1 MIFYV
6 NFASEKKIQVRRGS
20 LCITNYRLNR
30 KLMDKKLQSSL
41 KRLSVCLLLS
51 FMALQAMAQEFTVPD
66 EKDGY
71 FNILTNDGKYVNVAG
86 RRTVT
91 FVNESSANTKAGTV
105 IRVKTNNKGQVEI
118 LRSQGVD
125 IPSYAE
131 RTMNYVPKIVQLVV
145 DKLHAEGSG
154 EILGTDGL
162 DAIMAIF
169 DECFDYHLYI
179 ESAGDNTYRIYGKTP
194 SMRPIVEFYDNP
206 ENKAKVDA
214 KLPQLEQF
222 INDAIHKL
230 LNKTGG
236 SGASILVDFSLHTV
250 WEKMGGASSGLP
262 EPKDDASI
270 SAFYS
275 QVLSTEDN
283 VWNFAYQTAMIYWGN
298 LKNHPRFEEIKDKL
312 GDYAQYIDKVEN
324 IRPNFKYYIVPG
336 TSTLDII
343 SEGNANISDASTAW
357 TLQPCTEFTVNF
369 PDANKRGDKYYTT
382 LYTDFAYTLPEG
394 VTAMKVTEVSE
405 AGVAK
410 TEEILGK
417 TIPAQ
422 TPILLVST
430 AAGDQTLA
438 PTTDAGTAVT
448 GNLLNGPDYLINT
461 YGIKTAQVEWLFSFA
476 KDLFGESFYNNYI
489 AEYEHLMARNA
500 GTVNNKYFFGLTD
513 NDLYLCNSSGSEN
526 DCVVRSLDVDDNNKL
541 AFSDRWTVAAN
552 KAFLVS
558 DKHDVIKLFL
568 KGDINMDGLVDVA
581 DVTTLVDYILE
592 RNPSPCDVDACD
604 VNEDTKK
611 DVSDVT
617 TLVDI
622 ILER

>member
-1 MIFYV
+1 
-6 NFASEKKIQVRRGS
+6 
-20 LCITNYRLNR
+20 
-30 KLMDKKLQSSL
+30 MDKKLQSNL
-41 KRLSVCLLLS
+41 KRLSVCLLLP
-51 FMALQAMAQEFTVPD
+51 FMALQAMAQESTVPD

-194 SMRPIVEFYDNP
+194 SMQPIVEFYKKP

-214 KLPQLEQF
+214 KLPLLEDF

-275 QVLSTEDN
+275 QVLNSEDN

-298 LKNHPRFEEIKDKL
+298 LKNHPRFSEIKDKL

-324 IRPNFKYYIVPG
+324 IRPDFKYYIVPG

-343 SEGNANISDASTAW
+343 SQGNANISDASTAW

-410 TEEILGK
+410 TEEISGK

-430 AAGDQTLA
+430 AAGDQTLT
-438 PTTDAGTAVT
+438 PTIDAGTAVT

-461 YGIKTAQVEWLFSFA
+461 YGIKTAQVESLFNFA
-476 KDLFGESFYNNYI
+476 KDILGETFYNSYI
-489 AEYEHLMARNA
+489 KEYEHLMARNA

-513 NDLYLCNSSGSEN
+513 DDLKLCTYTSGSEN
-526 DCVVRSLDVDDNNKL
+526 DCVVRNLAVDDNNKL
-541 AFSDRWTVAAN
+541 AFSDHWTVAAN

-558 DKHDVIKLFL
+558 EEHNVIKLFL
-568 KGDINMDGLVDVA
+568 KGDINMDGLVNSA
-581 DVTTLVDYILE
+581 DIVRLVDYILE
-592 RNPSPCDVDACD
+592 RESSVPCDVDACD
-604 VNEDTKK
+604 VNEDGKI
-611 DVSDVT
+611 VVADVT
-617 TLVDI
+617 SLVDI
-622 ILER
+622 ILNQ

>member
-1 MIFYV
+1 
-6 NFASEKKIQVRRGS
+6 
-20 LCITNYRLNR
+20 
-30 KLMDKKLQSSL
+30 MDKKLQSNL

-51 FMALQAMAQEFTVPD
+51 FMALQAMAQESTVPD

-86 RRTVT
+86 RRTVN
-91 FVNESSANTKAGTV
+91 FASATDAKTKAGTV
-105 IRVKTNNKGQVEI
+105 IRVKTKTNSNGQVEVEI

-125 IPSYAE
+125 IPGYAE
-131 RTMNYVPKIVQLVV
+131 RAMNYVPKIVQLVV

-154 EILGTDGL
+154 EILGNDGL
-162 DAIMAIF
+162 QAIMDKFNAS
-169 DECFDYHLYI
+169 FDYHLYL
-179 ESAGDNTYRIYGKTP
+179 ESAGSNTYRIYGKTP
-194 SMRPIVEFYDNP
+194 SMQPVVDFYL

-214 KLPQLEQF
+214 KLPQLEGF
-222 INDAIHKL
+222 INDAIQKL

-236 SGASILVDFSLHTV
+236 SGASILVPFSLETV
-250 WEKMGGASSGLP
+250 WENMGGTSSGLP
-262 EPKDDASI
+262 EPKDEASI
-270 SAFYS
+270 AEFYT
-275 QVLSTEDN
+275 QVLTNKDN

-298 LKNHPRFEEIKDKL
+298 LKNHPRFSEIKDKL

-324 IRPNFKYYIVPG
+324 IRPDFKYYIVPG

-369 PDANKRGDKYYTT
+369 PEANKRGDKYYTT

-394 VTAMKVTEVSE
+394 VTAMKVTAVSD

-410 TEEILGK
+410 TEEITGK

-448 GNLLNGPDYLINT
+448 GNLLNGPEYLINT
-461 YGIKTAQVEWLFSFA
+461 YGIKTAQVESLFSFA
-476 KDLFGESFYNNYI
+476 KDMFGESFYNNYI

-500 GTVNNKYFFGLTD
+500 GTVNNKYFFGLTED
-513 NDLYLCNSSGSEN
+513 DLNLCTYGTDG
-526 DCVVRSLDVDDNNKL
+526 DCVVRSLASDDNNKL
-541 AFSDRWTVAAN
+541 AFSDHWTVAAN
-552 KAFLVS
+552 KAFLIS
-558 DKHDVIKLFL
+558 EEHDVIKLSL
-568 KGDINMDGLVDVA
+568 KGDINMDGLVNVS

-604 VNEDTKK
+604 VNEDGNIN
-611 DVSDVT
+611 VSDVT

-622 ILER
+622 ILERQ

>member
-1 MIFYV
+1 M
-6 NFASEKKIQVRRGS
+6 KKKVQSKFNS
-20 LCITNYRLNR
+20 LG
-30 KLMDKKLQSSL
+30 
-41 KRLSVCLLLS
+41 VCLLLS
-51 FMALQAMAQEFTVPD
+51 FMPLQALAQASTVANVT
-66 EKDGY
+66 DGY
-71 FNILTNDGKYVNVAG
+71 YNILTSDGKYVNVAG
-86 RRTVT
+86 RKTVN
-91 FVNESSANTKAGTV
+91 FASATDAKTKAGTV
-105 IRVKTNNKGQVEI
+105 IRVKTNSDGQVEI

-125 IPSYAE
+125 IPGYAE
-131 RTMNYVPKIVQLVV
+131 RAMNYVPKIVQLVV

-154 EILGTDGL
+154 AILGTDGL
-162 DAIMAIF
+162 DAIMKKF
-169 DECFDYHLYI
+169 DESFDYHLYL
-179 ESAGDNTYRIYGKTP
+179 ESAGSNSYRIYGKTP
-194 SMRPIVEFYDNP
+194 SMQPVVQFYA

-250 WEKMGGASSGLP
+250 WEMMGGASSGLP

-283 VWNFAYQTAMIYWGN
+283 VWNFAYQTAMIYWEN
-298 LKNHPRFEEIKDKL
+298 LKNHRRFQEIKDKL
-312 GDYAQYIDKVEN
+312 GDYAKYIDKVEN
-324 IRPNFKYYIVPG
+324 IRPDFKYYIVPG

-343 SEGNANISDASTAW
+343 SEGNIKIADASTAW
-357 TLQPCTEFTVNF
+357 TLQPCTEFNVNF
-369 PDANKRGDKYYTT
+369 PEANKRGDKYYTT
-382 LYTDFAYTLPEG
+382 LYTDFAYTLPDK
-394 VTAMKVTEVSE
+394 VTAMKVTAVSE

-410 TEEILGK
+410 TEEITG

-430 AAGDQTLA
+430 AAGDQTL
-438 PTTDAGTAVT
+438 TLTKEAGSAVI

-461 YGIKTAQVEWLFSFA
+461 YGIKTAQVESLFNFA
-476 KDLFGESFYNNYI
+476 KDILGDSFYKNYL

-500 GTVNNKYFFGLTD
+500 GTVNNKYFFGLTED
-513 NDLYLCNSSGSEN
+513 DLGLCTYGSEN
-526 DCVVRSLDVDDNNKL
+526 DCVVRSLAVDDNNKL
-541 AFSDRWTVAAN
+541 AFSDHWTVAAN

-558 DKHDVIKLFL
+558 EEHDVIKLFL
-568 KGDINMDGLVDVA
+568 KGDINMDGLVNVS

-604 VNEDTKK
+604 VNEDGSIN
-611 DVSDVT
+611 VSDVT

-622 ILER
+622 ILERQ

>member
-1 MIFYV
+1 
-6 NFASEKKIQVRRGS
+6 
-20 LCITNYRLNR
+20 
-30 KLMDKKLQSSL
+30 MDKKLLSNL
-41 KRLSVCLLLS
+41 KRLGVCLLLP
-51 FMALQAMAQEFTVPD
+51 FIAQQAMAQESTGANVT
-66 EKDGY
+66 DGY
-71 FNILTNDGKYVNVAG
+71 YNILTSDSKYVNVAG
-86 RRTVT
+86 RRTVN
-91 FVNESSANTKAGTV
+91 FASATDAKTKAGTV

-125 IPSYAE
+125 IPGYAE
-131 RTMNYVPKIVQLVV
+131 RAMNYVPKIVQLVV
-145 DKLHAEGSG
+145 DKLHAAGSG

-169 DECFDYHLYI
+169 DACFDYHLYI

-194 SMRPIVEFYDNP
+194 SMQPIVEFYANP

-214 KLPQLEQF
+214 KLPLLEDF
-222 INDAIHKL
+222 INDAIQKL

-236 SGASILVDFSLHTV
+236 SGASILVPFSLHTV
-250 WEKMGGASSGLP
+250 WENMGGASSGLP

-298 LKNHPRFEEIKDKL
+298 LKNHPRFSEIKDKL

-324 IRPNFKYYIVPG
+324 IRPDFKYYIVPG

-394 VTAMKVTEVSE
+394 VTAMKVTEVN
-405 AGVAK
+405 K
-410 TEEILGK
+410 DIITKLEEISGP
-417 TIPAQ
+417 IPAQ
-422 TPILLVST
+422 TPILLIST
-430 AAGDQTLA
+430 AAGDQTLT
-438 PTTDAGTAVT
+438 PTTSTGTAVT
-448 GNLLNGPDYLINT
+448 DNLLKGPEYLINT
-461 YGIKTAQVEWLFSFA
+461 YGIKTAQVEMLFSFA
-476 KDLFGESFYNNYI
+476 KEMFGESFYNNNI
-489 AEYEHLMARNA
+489 AEYEYLMARNA

-513 NDLYLCNSSGSEN
+513 DDLNLCTYGSDN
-526 DCVVRSLDVDDNNKL
+526 DCVVRSLDVDEDNKNL
-541 AFSDRWTVAAN
+541 AFRDHWTVAAN
-552 KAFLVS
+552 KAFLIS
-558 DKHDVIKLFL
+558 EEYDALKFL

-581 DVTTLVDYILE
+581 DVTTLVDYILQN
-592 RNPSPCDVDACD
+592 NPSPCDVDACN
-604 VNEDTKK
+604 VNEDEVV
-611 DVSDVT
+611 DVADVT
-617 TLVDI
+617 SLVDI
-622 ILER
+622 ILNQ

>member
-1 MIFYV
+1 
-6 NFASEKKIQVRRGS
+6 
-20 LCITNYRLNR
+20 
-30 KLMDKKLQSSL
+30 MDKKLQSNL

-51 FMALQAMAQEFTVPD
+51 FMALQAMAQESTVPD

-86 RRTVT
+86 RRTVN
-91 FVNESSANTKAGTV
+91 FASATDAKTKAGTV

-162 DAIMAIF
+162 DAIMAKF

-194 SMRPIVEFYDNP
+194 SMQPVVDFYL

-214 KLPQLEQF
+214 KLPLLEDF
-222 INDAIHKL
+222 INDAIQKL
-230 LNKTGG
+230 LDKTGG
-236 SGASILVDFSLHTV
+236 RGRSILVPFSLHTV
-250 WEKMGGASSGLP
+250 WENMGGTLT
-262 EPKDDASI
+262 EPTNAASI
-270 SAFYS
+270 SKFYT
-275 QVLSTEDN
+275 QVLTNKDN
-283 VWNFAYQTAMIYWGN
+283 VWNFAYQTVMIYWGN

-324 IRPNFKYYIVPG
+324 IRPDFKYYIVPG
-336 TSTLDII
+336 SSTLDII
-343 SEGNANISDASTAW
+343 SQGNTKINDASTAW
-357 TLQPCTEFTVNF
+357 KLQKCEVFNVNF
-369 PDANKRGDKYYTT
+369 PEENKRGDKYYTT
-382 LYTDFAYTLPEG
+382 LYTDFAYTLPKG
-394 VTAMKVTEVSE
+394 VTAMKVTAVSD

-410 TEEILGK
+410 TEVISGR

-430 AAGDQTLA
+430 EAGDKALT

-448 GNLLNGPDYLINT
+448 DNLLNGPDYLINT
-461 YGIKTAQVEWLFSFA
+461 YKIKTAQVVTLFNYA
-476 KDLFGESFYNNYI
+476 KSIFGESFYNNYI

-500 GTVNNKYFFGLTD
+500 GTVNNKYFFGLTED
-513 NDLYLCNSSGSEN
+513 DLNLCTYGTDG
-526 DCVVRSLDVDDNNKL
+526 DCVVRSLASDDNNKL
-541 AFSDRWTVAAN
+541 AFSDHWTVAAN

-558 DKHDVIKLFL
+558 KDHDVIKLFL
-568 KGDINMDGLVDVA
+568 KGDINMDGLVNSA
-581 DVTTLVDYILE
+581 DIVRLVDYILE
-592 RNPSPCDVDACD
+592 RESSVPCDVDACD
-604 VNEDTKK
+604 VNEDGKI
-611 DVSDVT
+611 VVADVT
-617 TLVDI
+617 SLVDI
-622 ILER
+622 ILNQ

>member
-1 MIFYV
+1 
-6 NFASEKKIQVRRGS
+6 
-20 LCITNYRLNR
+20 
-30 KLMDKKLQSSL
+30 MDKKLQSNL

-86 RRTVT
+86 RRTVN
-91 FVNESSANTKAGTV
+91 FASATDAKTKAGTV

-125 IPSYAE
+125 IPGYAE
-131 RTMNYVPKIVQLVV
+131 RAMNYVPKIVQLVV
-145 DKLHAEGSG
+145 DKLHAEGSS

-162 DAIMAIF
+162 DAIMAKF

-194 SMRPIVEFYDNP
+194 SMQPIVEFYA

-214 KLPQLEQF
+214 KLPLLEDF
-222 INDAIHKL
+222 INDAIQKL

-236 SGASILVDFSLHTV
+236 SGASILVPFSLETV
-250 WEKMGGASSGLP
+250 WENMGGTLTKP
-262 EPKDDASI
+262 EKGNDEAI
-270 SAFYS
+270 AQFYED
-275 QVLSTEDN
+275 VLTDENN
-283 VWNFAYQTAMIYWGN
+283 VWNFAYQTVMIYWGK
-298 LKNHPRFEEIKDKL
+298 LKSHPRFEEIKDEL

-324 IRPNFKYYIVPG
+324 IRPDFKYYIVPG

-357 TLQPCTEFTVNF
+357 TLQPCTEFNVNF
-369 PDANKRGDKYYTT
+369 PEANKRGDKYYTT
-382 LYTDFAYTLPEG
+382 LYTDFAYTLPSEG
-394 VTAMKVTEVSE
+394 VTAMKVTAVSE

-410 TEEILGK
+410 TEEISG

-430 AAGDQTLA
+430 AAGDQTLT
-438 PTTDAGTAVT
+438 PTIDAGTAVT
-448 GNLLNGPDYLINT
+448 DNLLNGPDYLINT
-461 YGIKTAQVEWLFSFA
+461 YKIKTAQVESLFDFA
-476 KDLFGESFYNNYI
+476 KKMFDESFYNSYI
-489 AEYEHLMARNA
+489 AEYEYLMARNA
-500 GTVNNKYFFGLTD
+500 GTVNNKYFFGLTKE
-513 NDLYLCNSSGSEN
+513 DLNLCTYGSEN
-526 DCVVRSLDVDDNNKL
+526 DCVVRSLDVDENNKNL
-541 AFSDRWTVAAN
+541 AFRDHWTVAAN

-558 DKHDVIKLFL
+558 EEHDVIKLFL

-592 RNPSPCDVDACD
+592 RNPSPCDVEACD

-622 ILER
+622 ILKQ

>member
-1 MIFYV
+1 
-6 NFASEKKIQVRRGS
+6 
-20 LCITNYRLNR
+20 
-30 KLMDKKLQSSL
+30 MDKKLQSNL

-51 FMALQAMAQEFTVPD
+51 FMALQAMAQEITVPD

-86 RRTVT
+86 RRTVN
-91 FVNESSANTKAGTV
+91 FASATDAKTKAGTV
-105 IRVKTNNKGQVEI
+105 IRVKTKTNSNGQVEVEI

-125 IPSYAE
+125 IPGYAK
-131 RTMNYVPKIVQLVV
+131 RAMNYVPEIVQLVV

-162 DAIMAIF
+162 DAIMAKF

-194 SMRPIVEFYDNP
+194 SMQPVVDFYL

-214 KLPQLEQF
+214 KLPLLEDF
-222 INDAIHKL
+222 INDAIQKL

-236 SGASILVDFSLHTV
+236 SGASILVPFSLETV
-250 WEKMGGASSGLP
+250 WEKMGGTLTK
-262 EPKDDASI
+262 PKKGNDEDIAQ
-270 SAFYS
+270 FYEE
-275 QVLSTEDN
+275 VLSNKDN

-298 LKNHPRFEEIKDKL
+298 LKSHPRFEEIKDML

-324 IRPNFKYYIVPG
+324 IRPDFKYYIVPG

-357 TLQPCTEFTVNF
+357 TLKPCTEFNVNF
-369 PDANKRGDKYYTT
+369 PEANKRGDKYYTT

-394 VTAMKVTEVSE
+394 VTAMKVTAVSE

-410 TEEILGK
+410 TEEISGK

-430 AAGDQTLA
+430 AAGDQTLT
-438 PTTDAGTAVT
+438 PTTSTGTAVT
-448 GNLLNGPDYLINT
+448 DNLLKGPEYLINT
-461 YGIKTAQVEWLFSFA
+461 YGIKTAQVESLFNFA
-476 KDLFGESFYNNYI
+476 KDILGESFYNNYLV
-489 AEYEHLMARNA
+489 EYEHLMARNA
-500 GTVNNKYFFGLTD
+500 GTVNNKYFFGLTED
-513 NDLYLCNSSGSEN
+513 DLNLCTYTSGSES
-526 DCVVRSLDVDDNNKL
+526 DCVVRSLAVDANNKL
-541 AFSDRWTVAAN
+541 AFSDHWTVAAN

-558 DKHDVIKLFL
+558 EEHNVIKLFL
-568 KGDINMDGLVDVA
+568 KGDINMDGKVDVA